1 MNALPFGVKGD
12 LLNKAR
18 LYLPSLEPRAS
29 VMNRV
34 IVNRSAS
41 AAATERFGFE
51 YREVAGSAVGVG
63 ILRTV
68 KGCLATIILVAA
80 MLSGAAAANRSP
92 AAGEEATPPQIQ
104 QLLTL
109 LADPKIQ
116 VWLKQQ
122 NETRSAAASAL
133 DAAEES
139 PSHYLDAR
147 IGAIREHLLALAHT
161 VPDVPHQ
168 FARGAARVSAELG
181 EHGRAE
187 VLLLLLVFVGLGTG
201 VEWLFRKA
209 IERIRDRLDGLP
221 LETVKSR
228 VHLVAIRF
236 GFAVGMVVAFAL
248 GSVGPFLA
256 LDWPPLLREMLFG
269 LLIAFLAVRI
279 ANVVGRFLLAPRYDR
294 FRIIPMDMVAARFW
308 YRRLV
313 LFVGWFA
320 FGYVLVGLLDTLGW
334 SLAGRQL
341 VAYVLGLAL
350 LAIALEA
357 VWRRPARLDESIAA
371 SSPVTRRFG
380 HGALNVALSVGIVLL
395 WVLWVAHAMAG
406 FWLLLVIIT
415 LPLAIGVTRRA
426 VEHLLRPPGSP
437 QIEGAPS
444 VLAVFIERGIRGA
457 LILGAVAVLAWGWG
471 VDLAHL
477 HSEETLVARLADGV
491 LSAVVILL
499 VADLLWHAMKTAID
513 RKLAEC
519 ADLGQPNT
527 DEARRRARLRTLLPI
542 FRNLLFVV
550 VIVFAAIMALSALG
564 VQIGPLIAGLGVL
577 GVAIGF
583 GAQSLVRDVIA
594 GVFYLLD
601 DAFRVGEYIQSG
613 NYKGT
618 VEGFSFSSVR
628 LRHQRGAVYTVPF
641 SLLGAV
647 QNQSRDWVIDKLTV
661 GITYDSD
668 LDRAKKLIKQIGL
681 ELAEEPE
688 FKPLILEPLK
698 MQGVDAFGD
707 YAVQIRMKMMTL
719 PGENFVIRRQA
730 LARIKK
736 AFDANGIKFAFP
748 TVQLAGEGDAPTAAI
763 AQQALELTR
772 PQAQAAE

>member
-1 MNALPFGVKGD
+1 VT
-12 LLNKAR
+12 
-18 LYLPSLEPRAS
+18 E
-29 VMNRV
+29 
-34 IVNRSAS
+34 RSA
-41 AAATERFGFE
+41 FE
-51 YREVAGSAVGVG
+51 YRKVVGSAVGVS

-68 KGCLATIILVAA
+68 RGYLAKIILLAA
-80 MLSGAAAANRSP
+80 VLSGAAAASGAAANRS
-92 AAGEEATPPQIQ
+92 AAASEEATPPQIQ

-109 LADPKIQ
+109 LADPKVQ

-122 NETRSAAASAL
+122 NETRSAAASTR

-139 PSHYLDAR
+139 PSHVLDAHL
-147 IGAIREHLLALAHT
+147 GAIREHIVGLAHT
-161 VPDVPHQ
+161 IPDVPNQ
-168 FARGAARVSAELG
+168 FAQGAALVSADLG

-187 VLLLLLVFVGLGTG
+187 VLLLLAVFVGLGTG

-209 IERIRDRLDGLP
+209 TERTRGRLDALP

-236 GFAVGMVVAFAL
+236 AFAAGMVLAFAL

-269 LLIAFLAVRI
+269 LLIAFLAVRV
-279 ANVVGRFLLAPRYDR
+279 ANVVGRFLLAPLHER
-294 FRIIPMDMVAARFW
+294 FRIIPMDTMAARFW

-313 LFVGWFA
+313 MFVGWFA
-320 FGYVLVGLLDTLGW
+320 FGWVWVGLLGTLGW
-334 SLAGRQL
+334 SLQGRQL
-341 VAYVLGLAL
+341 VAYVLGLGL

-357 VWRRPARLDESIAA
+357 VWRRPAPLDESSEA

-380 HGALNVALSVGIVLL
+380 HGARNVVLSVGIVLL
-395 WVLWVAHAMAG
+395 WVLWVAHAMG
-406 FWLLLVIIT
+406 SFWLILVIVT

-437 QIEGAPS
+437 QIADGAPS
-444 VLAVFIERGIRGA
+444 VLAVFIERSIRAA
-457 LILGAVAVLAWGWG
+457 LIIGAVAVLAWGWG
-471 VDLAHL
+471 VDLANL
-477 HSEETLVARLADGV
+477 HGEETSFGRFADGV

-499 VADLLWHAMKTAID
+499 VADFLWHGMKTAID

-519 ADLGQPNT
+519 ADLGQSNT

-542 FRNLLFVV
+542 FRNILFVA
-550 VIVFAAIMALSALG
+550 VIVFAVMMALAALG

-618 VEGFSFSSVR
+618 VEGFSFRSVR

-668 LDRAKKLIKQIGL
+668 IEKARKLIKQIGL

-688 FKPLILEPLK
+688 FEPLILEPLK

-748 TVQLAGEGDAPTAAI
+748 TVQVAGEGEASTAAV
-763 AQQALELTR
+763 AQRALELTR
-772 PQAQAAE
+772 PAAAE